1 MIYAKFEGKQF
12 QAPNENPEWIIKNM
26 KTHPEWNTARVQAG
40 VKNKIKH
47 VLKRGERY
55 QGELNKEESLLLNL
69 MQVAL
74 SQNS

>member
-26 KTHPEWNTARVQAG
+26 KMHPEWNAARVQAG

>member
-1 MIYAKFEGKQF
+1 
-12 QAPNENPEWIIKNM
+12 M
-26 KTHPEWNTARVQAG
+26 KMHPEWNAARVQAG

-69 MQVAL
+69 MQVTISKISL
-74 SQNS
+74 L